1 MNLNVI
7 NTGSSGNAYCLSH
20 GTDMLL
26 LDAGVPENAI
36 LKSVDFNLKDIDCV
50 LVSHAHTDHFRSA
63 EYLLNCFV
71 NVMMSQESADSLKIN
86 TFRPTLHIAD
96 EQQHTFGNWIVKSFK
111 LEHDV
116 DNIGYL
122 VYHKETKQRICYVT
136 DSGFI
141 RALPKDINI
150 LIIECNHIAS
160 MLDKEEMEERYSRV
174 RESHMSLERLES
186 YLKKID
192 RTKLTHIVLVHLSDT
207 NSDEQMIVRSI
218 RNLTGVNV
226 TAARNGLDIN
236 LDEVPF

>member
-1 MNLNVI
+1 MNLHVI
-7 NTGSSGNAYCLSH
+7 STGSKGNSYLLSH
-20 GTDMLL
+20 NSDVILF
-26 LDAGVPENAI
+26 DAGVPENAI
-36 LKSVDFNLKDIDCV
+36 LKAVDFNIKGIDCV
-50 LVSHAHTDHFRSA
+50 LTSHAHADHFKSC
-63 EYLLNCFV
+63 EYLLDCFV
-71 NVMMSQESADSLKIN
+71 NVMMSKESADSLKIN

-116 DNIGYL
+116 DNVGYL
-122 VYHKETKQRICYVT
+122 VYHKETKQRICYIT

-160 MLDKEEMEERYSRV
+160 MLDKEELEERYSRV

-186 YLKKID
+186 YLRKIN
-192 RTKLTHIVLVHLSDT
+192 REKLTHIVLVHLSDT